1 MTTTGQAEILL
12 GNGAIA
18 RGLVENGVQV
28 VTSYPGTPASEVL
41 AEVIRFRAAAGLDPV
56 RELYAEWATN
66 EKVALEVAL
75 AASLTGLRAAVAMKQ
90 AGLNVAA
97 DPLLNAA
104 YTGVVGGLIVIV
116 GDDPGP
122 HSSQTEA
129 DTRLFALF
137 AKLPVL
143 DPSTPRE
150 AKAMVA
156 EAFRLSEQF
165 RLPVILRPT
174 TRVCHAIQTVEF
186 GPVERPARSPHFN
199 REPTRWAAT
208 PRFRYGLHLELNDKL
223 KAIEEIFAA
232 SPLNHVY
239 FTAETLRT
247 QRTAEE
253 IHGNPSTVNKLGII
267 ASGAAFVTVLDLLEE
282 AGLGIPVLKVGTPYP
297 LPRHLVADFVARYER
312 ILVLEEPDAAIELQ
326 IPDRHKVMGRL
337 DGTVPGAGELTPDV
351 IYGILSRVLADSG
364 ALGLPSSPTDALEEA
379 ISALKL
385 PPRGPRL
392 CPGCPHRSSFYAIKR
407 TFGPRA
413 ILPSDIGCYTLG
425 LNLRAV
431 DTCLDMGAAI
441 SMADGFYKAYH
452 LGDAGRPI
460 VATIGDS
467 TFVHA
472 GLPALAN
479 AVHTGA
485 RFVLVILD
493 NATTAMTGMQPT
505 AASAAL
511 ADGRAGRPLS
521 LEELARACGVRF
533 VRRIDPYQIKAFQAL
548 LREAEAYI
556 RAPDGGVAVIIA
568 ERACVLYD
576 PTPLREHP
584 IPVTVTEDCD
594 GCKYCLVAFECPA
607 LALNTATGQVE
618 IDRRLCIDCGQ
629 CMEACYKDAIV
640 PLGEGAAVHR
650 PGQAEVAF

>member
-18 RGLVENGVQV
+18 RGLVENGVQMV
-28 VTSYPGTPASEVL
+28 ISYPGTPASEVL

-56 RELYAEWATN
+56 RDLYAEWATN

-75 AASLTGLRAAVAMKQ
+75 AASLSGLRAAVAMKQ

-186 GPVERPARSPHFN
+186 GPVERPARSAHFN

-223 KAIEEIFAA
+223 RAIEEVFAA
-232 SPLNHVY
+232 SPLNYVH
-239 FTAETLRT
+239 F
-247 QRTAEE
+247 TAEE
-253 IHGNPSTVNKLGII
+253 IHGNPSAPWAVNELGII

-282 AGLGIPVLKVGTPYP
+282 AGLDIPVLKIGTPYP
-297 LPRHLVADFVARYER
+297 LPRHLVADFVARVGR
-312 ILVLEEPDAAIELQ
+312 VLVLEEPDAAIELQ
-326 IPDRHKVMGRL
+326 IPDRRRVMGRL
-337 DGTVPGAGELTPDV
+337 DGSVPGAGELTPDV
-351 IYGILSRVLADSG
+351 IYGILSHVLADG
-364 ALGLPSSPTDALEEA
+364 GLAGLPPPPTDALEEA
-379 ISALKL
+379 ISALKP

-392 CPGCPHRSSFYAIKR
+392 CPGCPHRSAFYAIKR
-407 TFGPRA
+407 TFGPHA

-441 SMADGFYKAYH
+441 SMADGFYKAHH
-452 LGDAGRPI
+452 LGDVGRPI

-511 ADGRAGRPLS
+511 ADGRAGLPLS

-584 IPVTVTEDCD
+584 VPVAVTEDCD

-607 LALNTATGQVE
+607 LALNTTTGKVE

-629 CMEACYKDAIV
+629 CIEACYKDAIV
-640 PLGEGAAVHR
+640 PLSEGAVVHR

>member
-1 MTTTGQAEILL
+1 MTVTDQAEILL

-56 RELYAEWATN
+56 RDLYAEWSTN

-208 PRFRYGLHLELNDKL
+208 PRFRHGLHLELNDKL
-223 KAIEEIFAA
+223 KAIEEIFAT
-232 SPLNHVY
+232 SPLNYIHLN
-239 FTAETLRT
+239 AETQT
-247 QRTAEE
+247 NDGGQ
-253 IHGNPSTVNKLGII
+253 LGII

-282 AGLGIPVLKVGTPYP
+282 ARLDIPVLKIGTPYP
-297 LPRHLVADFVARYER
+297 LPRHLVADFVARVGR
-312 ILVLEEPDAAIELQ
+312 VLVLEEPDAAIELQ
-326 IPDRHKVMGRL
+326 IPDRRRVIGRL
-337 DGTVPGAGELTPDV
+337 DGSVPGAGELTPDV
-351 IYGILSRVLADSG
+351 IYGILSRVLADGGLSV
-364 ALGLPSSPTDALEEA
+364 ALPPPPTDALEEA
-379 ISALKL
+379 ISALRL

-407 TFGPRA
+407 TFGPQA

-441 SMADGFYKAYH
+441 SMADGFSKAYG
-452 LGDAGRPI
+452 LGDARRPI

-511 ADGRAGRPLS
+511 ADGRAGLPLS

-607 LALNTATGQVE
+607 LALNTATGKVE

-629 CMEACYKDAIV
+629 CIEACYKDAIA

>member
-1 MTTTGQAEILL
+1 MRTMGQTEVLL

-18 RGLVENGVQV
+18 RGLVENGAQV

-41 AEVIRFRAAAGLDPV
+41 AEVIRFRAAEGLDPV
-56 RELYAEWATN
+56 RDLYAEWSTN
-66 EKVALEVAL
+66 EKVAVEVAL

-104 YTGVVGGLIVIV
+104 YIGVVGGLIVVV

-129 DTRLFALF
+129 DSRLFALF

-174 TRVCHAIQTVEF
+174 TRVCHAVQTISF
-186 GPVERPARSPHFN
+186 GPVERPARSPYFN

-208 PRFRYGLHLELNDKL
+208 PRFRYSLHLELNDKL
-223 KAIEEIFAA
+223 KAIEAA
-232 SPLNHVY
+232 FEVSPLNH
-239 FTAETLRT
+239 LGT
-247 QRTAEE
+247 QRSSNA
-253 IHGNPSTVNKLGII
+253 LGII
-267 ASGAAFVTVLDLLEE
+267 ASGAAFVTVLDVLAEV
-282 AGLGIPVLKVGTPYP
+282 GLDLPVLKIGTPYP
-297 LPRHLVADFVARYER
+297 LPRRLVADFVAQCQRV
-312 ILVLEEPDAAIELQ
+312 LVLEEPDAAIELQ
-326 IPDRHKVMGRL
+326 IPDRRKVTGRL
-337 DGTVPGAGELTPDV
+337 DGTVPGAGELTPEV
-351 IYGILSRVLADSG
+351 IYSILARVLAQAG
-364 ALGLPSSPTDALEEA
+364 GTTLPPPATGALEEA

-407 TFGPRA
+407 TFGPQA
-413 ILPSDIGCYTLG
+413 LLPSDIGCYTLG
-425 LNLRAV
+425 LNLRAA

-441 SMADGFYKAYH
+441 SLADGFSKAHH
-452 LGDAGRPI
+452 LGEARRPI

-467 TFVHA
+467 TFIHA

-505 AASAAL
+505 ALATAL
-511 ADGRAGRPLS
+511 ADGRAGLPLS
-521 LEELARACGVRF
+521 LEELVRACGVRF

-548 LREAEAYI
+548 LKEAGEYT
-556 RAPDGGVAVIIA
+556 RAQDGGVAVIIA

-576 PTPLREHP
+576 PAPLLGHP
-584 IPVTVTEDCD
+584 IPVMITEDCD

-607 LALNTATGQVE
+607 LVLNVTTHKVE
-618 IDRRLCIDCGQ
+618 IDRRTCIDCGQ
-629 CMEACYKDAIV
+629 CIEACYKGAIV
-640 PLGEGAAVHR
+640 PLAGGAQER
-650 PGQAEVAF
+650 SPGQAEVAF

>member
-1 MTTTGQAEILL
+1 MTVTGQAEILL

-41 AEVIRFRAAAGLDPV
+41 AEVIRFRAAEGLDPV
-56 RELYAEWATN
+56 RDLYAEWSTN

-174 TRVCHAIQTVEF
+174 TRVCHAIQSIEC
-186 GPVERPARSPHFN
+186 GPVERPARSPRFN

-208 PRFRYGLHLELNDKL
+208 PRFRHGLHLELNDKL
-223 KAIEEIFAA
+223 KAIEEIFAT
-232 SPLNHVY
+232 SPLNYVRLN
-239 FTAETLRT
+239 AETQT
-247 QRTAEE
+247 NDGGQ
-253 IHGNPSTVNKLGII
+253 LGII

-282 AGLGIPVLKVGTPYP
+282 AGLDIPVLKIGTPYP
-297 LPRHLVADFVARYER
+297 LPRHLVADFVARVGR
-312 ILVLEEPDAAIELQ
+312 VLVLEEPDAAIELQ
-326 IPDRHKVMGRL
+326 IPDRRQVIGRL
-337 DGTVPGAGELTPDV
+337 DGSVPGAGELTPDV
-351 IYGILSRVLADSG
+351 IYGILSRVLADGGLSV
-364 ALGLPSSPTDALEEA
+364 ALPPPPTDALEEA
-379 ISALKL
+379 ISALRL

-407 TFGPRA
+407 TFGPQA

-441 SMADGFYKAYH
+441 SMADGFSKAYG
-452 LGDAGRPI
+452 LGDARRPI

-511 ADGRAGRPLS
+511 ADGRAGLPLS
-521 LEELARACGVRF
+521 LEELVRACGVRF

-548 LREAEAYI
+548 LEEAGQYA
-556 RAPDGGVAVIIA
+556 RAEDGGVAVVIA

-607 LALNTATGQVE
+607 LALNMATGKVE

-629 CMEACYKDAIV
+629 CIEACYKDAIV

-650 PGQAEVAF
+650 PGQVEVAF

>member
-1 MTTTGQAEILL
+1 MTTTGQTEVLL

-18 RGLVENGVQV
+18 RGLVENGAQV

-41 AEVIRFRAAAGLDPV
+41 AEVIRFRTAEGLDPV
-56 RELYAEWATN
+56 RDLYAEWSTN
-66 EKVALEVAL
+66 EKVAVEVAL

-104 YTGVVGGLIVIV
+104 YIGVVGGLIVIV

-174 TRVCHAIQTVEF
+174 TRVCHAVQTISF
-186 GPVERPARSPHFN
+186 GPVERPARSPYFN

-208 PRFRYGLHLELNDKL
+208 PRFRYSLHLELNDKL
-223 KAIEEIFAA
+223 RAIEERFAT
-232 SPLNHVY
+232 SPLNYV
-239 FTAETLRT
+239 FTAGTLRT
-247 QRTAEE
+247 QRAAGEQ
-253 IHGNPSTVNKLGII
+253 LGII
-267 ASGAAFVTVLDLLEE
+267 ASGAAFATVLDLLQE
-282 AGLGIPVLKVGTPYP
+282 AGLDIPVLKIGTPYP
-297 LPRHLVADFVARYER
+297 LPRRLVADFVAQCQRV
-312 ILVLEEPDAAIELQ
+312 LVLEEPDAAIELQ
-326 IPDRHKVMGRL
+326 IPDRRKVMGRL
-337 DGTVPGAGELTPDV
+337 DGTVPGAGELTPEV
-351 IYGILSRVLADSG
+351 IYGILARVLAQAG
-364 ALGLPSSPTDALEEA
+364 GTTLPPPPTDALEEA
-379 ISALKL
+379 MSTLKL

-441 SMADGFYKAYH
+441 SLADGFSKAHH
-452 LGDAGRPI
+452 LGEARRPI

-467 TFVHA
+467 TFIHA

-511 ADGRAGRPLS
+511 ADGRAGLPLS
-521 LEELARACGVRF
+521 LEELVRACGVRF

-576 PTPLREHP
+576 PTSVREHP
-584 IPVTVTEDCD
+584 LPVTVTEGCD

-607 LALNTATGQVE
+607 LVLNVTTHKVE

-629 CMEACYKDAIV
+629 CIEACYKDAIV
-640 PLGEGAAVHR
+640 PLAEVVTVHR
-650 PGQAEVAF
+650 PGQAEVTF

>member
-1 MTTTGQAEILL
+1 MTTTSQAEILL

-18 RGLVENGVQV
+18 RGLVENGVQM

-41 AEVIRFRAAAGLDPV
+41 AEVIRFRAAAGLDPL
-56 RELYAEWATN
+56 RDLYAEWATN
-66 EKVALEVAL
+66 EKVALEMAL

-156 EAFRLSEQF
+156 EALRLSEQF

-174 TRVCHAIQTVEF
+174 TRVCHAIQTVEI
-186 GPVERPARSPHFN
+186 GPVERPARSPRFN

-223 KAIEEIFAA
+223 RAIEEIFAA
-232 SPLNHVY
+232 SPLNFVH
-239 FTAETLRT
+239 FTAEERH
-247 QRTAEE
+247 E
-253 IHGNPSTVNKLGII
+253 NPAAPAAVNKLGII
-267 ASGAAFVTVLDLLEE
+267 ASGAVFVTVLDLLEE
-282 AGLGIPVLKVGTPYP
+282 AGLDIPVLKIGTPYP
-297 LPRHLVADFVARYER
+297 LPRHLVADFVARVGR
-312 ILVLEEPDAAIELQ
+312 VLVLEEPDAAIELQ
-326 IPDRHKVMGRL
+326 IPDRRRVMGRL
-337 DGTVPGAGELTPDV
+337 DGSVPGAGELTPDV
-351 IYGILSRVLADSG
+351 IYGILSRVLADGGLS
-364 ALGLPSSPTDALEEA
+364 GLPLPPMDALEEA

-385 PPRGPRL
+385 PSRGPRL

-441 SMADGFYKAYH
+441 SMADGFYKAHH
-452 LGDAGRPI
+452 LGDAERPI

-505 AASAAL
+505 AVSAAL
-511 ADGRAGRPLS
+511 ADGRAGLPLS

-584 IPVTVTEDCD
+584 IPVTVTEGCD

-607 LALNTATGQVE
+607 LALNTTTGKVE
-618 IDRRLCIDCGQ
+618 IDRRRCIDCGQ
-629 CMEACYKDAIV
+629 CIEACYKDAIV
-640 PLGEGAAVHR
+640 PLSEGAALHR

>member
-1 MTTTGQAEILL
+1 MTTGRTEVLL
-12 GNGAIA
+12 GNSAIA
-18 RGLVENGVQV
+18 RGLVENGVRV

-41 AEVIRFRAAAGLDPV
+41 AEVIRFRAAEGLD
-56 RELYAEWATN
+56 LYAEWSTN

-75 AASLTGLRAAVAMKQ
+75 AASMTGLRAAVAMKQ

-104 YTGVVGGLIVIV
+104 YTGVVGGLVVVV

-143 DPSTPRE
+143 DPSSPRE
-150 AKAMVA
+150 AREMVA
-156 EAFRLSEQF
+156 DAFRLSEQF
-165 RLPVILRPT
+165 RIPVLLRPT
-174 TRVCHAIQTVEF
+174 TRVCHAVESI
-186 GPVERPARSPHFN
+186 ELRPIETLNRSPRFD

-208 PRFRYGLHLELNDKL
+208 PRFRYGLHVELNDKL
-223 KAIEEIFAA
+223 KQLEEAFETSQFNGTTRISNTDTRIGA
-232 SPLNHVY
+232 SGYEP
-239 FTAETLRT
+239 
-247 QRTAEE
+247 
-253 IHGNPSTVNKLGII
+253 LGIV
-267 ASGAAFVTVLDLLEE
+267 ASGVAFTTVLDLLEE
-282 AGLGIPVLKVGTPYP
+282 TGLALPVLKIGTPYP
-297 LPRHLVADFVARYER
+297 LPRQLVMDFVAHCER
-312 ILVLEEPDAAIELQ
+312 VLVLEEPGAAIELQ
-326 IPDRHKVMGRL
+326 IPDRRKVLGRL
-337 DGTVPGAGELTPDV
+337 DGTVPGAGELSPEV
-351 IYGILSRVLADSG
+351 IYGILARVLAESG
-364 ALGLPSSPTDALEEA
+364 LASLPAAPTQALDAA
-379 ISALKL
+379 VASLKL

-407 TFGPRA
+407 TFGPQA

-441 SMADGFYKAYH
+441 SMADGFYKAYR
-452 LGDAGRPI
+452 LSDVERPI

-479 AVHTGA
+479 AVHTGG

-493 NATTAMTGMQPT
+493 NSTTAMTGMQPT
-505 AASAAL
+505 TQAAAL
-511 ADGRAGRPLS
+511 ADGKAAQPLS
-521 LEELARACGVRF
+521 LEELVRACGVRF
-533 VRRIDPYQIKAFQAL
+533 VRRIDPYQVEDFKAL
-548 LREAEAYI
+548 LEEAGQHARSEA
-556 RAPDGGVAVIIA
+556 GGVAVVIA

-576 PTPLREHP
+576 PTPVRERP

-607 LALNTATGQVE
+607 LVMNLATNKVE
-618 IDRRLCIDCGQ
+618 IDRRTCIDCGQ
-629 CMEACYKDAIV
+629 CIEACYKDVIV
-640 PLGEGAAVHR
+640 PLLDIGESHGLR
-650 PGQAEVAF
+650 QGEVAF

>member
-1 MTTTGQAEILL
+1 MGVSDIMRSGRTEVLL

-18 RGLVENGVQV
+18 RGLVENGVRV

-41 AEVIRFRAAAGLDPV
+41 AEVIRFRAAMGLDPSHDSGQA
-56 RELYAEWATN
+56 LYTEWSTN

-75 AASLTGLRAAVAMKQ
+75 AASMTGLRAAVAMKQ

-97 DPLLNAA
+97 DALLNAA
-104 YTGVVGGLIVIV
+104 YTGVVGGLVIVV

-150 AKAMVA
+150 AREMVG

-165 RLPVILRPT
+165 RLPVLLRPT
-174 TRVCHAIQTVEF
+174 TRVCHAVQNIELGTLETL
-186 GPVERPARSPHFN
+186 GRSPHFK
-199 REPTRWAAT
+199 REPARWAAT
-208 PRFRYGLHLELNDKL
+208 PRFRYGLHVELNEKL
-223 KAIEEIFAA
+223 KAVEGVFEA
-232 SPLNHVY
+232 SPLN
-239 FTAETLRT
+239 
-247 QRTAEE
+247 
-253 IHGNPSTVNKLGII
+253 STTRMSNAATRIGII
-267 ASGAAFVTVLDLLEE
+267 ASGVPFVTVLDLLDEL
-282 AGLGIPVLKVGTPYP
+282 GLDMPVLKIGTPYP
-297 LPRHLVADFVARYER
+297 LPRRLVADFIARYER
-312 ILVLEEPDAAIELQ
+312 VLVLEEPDAAIELQ
-326 IPDRHKVMGRL
+326 IADRRKVSGRL
-337 DGTVPGAGELTPDV
+337 NGTVPGAGELSPEV
-351 IYGILSRVLADSG
+351 IYSLLARVLADG
-364 ALGLPSSPTDALEEA
+364 GLAKLPPAPTEALDAA
-379 ISALKL
+379 VAALKL
-385 PPRGPRL
+385 PPRGLRL

-407 TFGPRA
+407 VFGPQA

-425 LNLRAV
+425 LNLRGV

-441 SMADGFYKAYH
+441 SMADGFYQAYH
-452 LGDAGRPI
+452 LDGDRRPI

-493 NATTAMTGMQPT
+493 NGTTAMTGMQPT
-505 AASAAL
+505 AESALL
-511 ADGRAGRPLS
+511 ADGRAAQPLS
-521 LEELARACGVRF
+521 LEELAKACGVRF
-533 VRRIDPYQIKAFQAL
+533 VRRMDPYQLGAFQAL
-548 LREAEAYI
+548 LEEAGRYV
-556 RAPDGGVAVIIA
+556 RAEEGGIAVVIA

-576 PTPLREHP
+576 PLPVCQHP
-584 IPVTVTEDCD
+584 VPVTVTEACD

-607 LALNTATGQVE
+607 LVLNVAAGKVE
-618 IDRRLCIDCGQ
+618 IDRRTCIDCGQ
-629 CMEACYKDAIV
+629 CIEACYKGAIV
-640 PLGEGAAVHR
+640 PLADEALARAHG
-650 PGQAEVAF
+650 PAEVVL